1 MHVAHDDPP
10 AILEAVRA
18 RRGLSLLGFVVVG
31 VPMLVVIRLY
41 KLLLSPFLAP
51 ACRFSPSCSA
61 YGYEAVHLHGPLK
74 GGLLAASRI
83 ARCHPWNAGGFD
95 PVPESALARRFVVQS
110 DGSVVDVH
118 GEARDDEARA

>member
-10 AILEAVRA
+10 PIIDAVRA
-18 RRGLSLLGFVVVG
+18 RRGLSLIAFVVVG

-41 KLLLSPFLAP
+41 KVLLSPFLAP

-74 GGLLAASRI
+74 GGVLAATRI

-95 PVPESALARRFVVQS
+95 PVPESTLARRFVVQA
-110 DGSVVDVH
+110 DGSVVDNGAH
-118 GEARDDEARA
+118 TDDEARA